1 MRANLVIVIIGFSFL
16 GCNNVDHSQK
26 IEPKV
31 NLEIAQ
37 KINSFVR
44 NYKTLCPDK
53 LNVANLEIDILSF
66 VDSIRAPELFQGLT
80 FIVKDTLTTNYGDPN
95 FSGVVS
101 LDLDTLKIAENI
113 FLTSELISP
122 LRRNSM
128 DAIQIGSKY
137 KVNFKEEL
145 FRRIAEK
152 EIQGMKKMNF
162 FKENNS
168 VQNTLSVKCKN
179 GNTLVNL
186 GIFVGVIMKIEK

>member
-1 MRANLVIVIIGFSFL
+1 MRAKLVIVIIGFSFL
-16 GCNNVDHSQK
+16 GCNNVDHLQK

-37 KINSFVR
+37 KINSVVR

-80 FIVKDTLTTNYGDPN
+80 FIVKDTLTSNYGDPN

-101 LDLDTLKIAENI
+101 MDLDTLKIAENI

-137 KVNFKEEL
+137 KVTFKDEL

-168 VQNTLSVKCKN
+168 VQNTLSVKCNN